1 MGLPGGF
8 EMPHF
13 DRRGASRRLVY
24 SQPFRH
30 QLAAKGL
37 RVLDSFSCRG
47 LQTIGLLR
55 LVDNTNQGRPN
66 DRDLDRAAAFAAR
79 LCERVARPETAS

>member
-8 EMPHF
+8 EMPYF
-13 DRRGASRRLVY
+13 DRRDASRRLVY
-24 SQPFRH
+24 SRPFRH
-30 QLAAKGL
+30 QLAAKGF

-47 LQTIGLLR
+47 LHTIGLLR
-55 LVDNTNQGRPN
+55 LVGGINKGRPN
-66 DRDLDRAAAFAAR
+66 DRDLDRAVAFAAR